1 MSKGLASLR
10 RYQIGGGI
18 GGPEDE
24 WMERMIRQ
32 LQRRGPIYPNVSS
45 DNPLRVGWARW
56 WNEDPLHGLPPA
68 FRSIRDDPHLLDPL
82 RIWRAE
88 NLDFLGKI
96 AERGPRP
103 YGYFEDIQN
112 LPYGGGLGDRKAYHT
127 LSPSIDEAIEDL
139 IGLSNLDIDFDERGM
154 DIRPAPLP
162 HARPPLSD
170 KPALW
175 EDLRSM
181 GIVPE
186 DLIEGPSDILDQP
199 VHDLD
204 EAFRNNQVDDLIRGA
219 GGEPPLSAALQREAD
234 IASLTG
240 SDIWNVD
247 DRYKSKLPAYSLFDS
262 PHRSGIGSLLNRL
275 TSSSIPWGSIAAP
288 LLAAAVSPAALAAET
303 AFDFAIS
310 PEPLG
315 GTASEVPGAGRT
327 WRESPHID
335 PSDEEVA
342 SWMQTLLGDSPYS
355 QSQLARPSTTSQR
368 AIEQLIRNARV
379 GTPVNRYRR

>member
-1 MSKGLASLR
+1 MAKGLMGLR
-10 RYQIGGGI
+10 RYQTGGGI
-18 GGPEDE
+18 GDPEDE
-24 WMERMIRQ
+24 WFERLYKQ
-32 LQRRGPIYPNVSS
+32 LMDRWFGTSETYDLDLPDYEDSMDRIIM
-45 DNPLRVGWARW
+45 LREGS
-56 WNEDPLHGLPPA
+56 EGT
-68 FRSIRDDPHLLDPL
+68 
-82 RIWRAE
+82 
-88 NLDFLGKI
+88 
-96 AERGPRP
+96 
-103 YGYFEDIQN
+103 
-112 LPYGGGLGDRKAYHT
+112 GGVAD
-127 LSPSIDEAIEDL
+127 DL
-139 IGLSNLDIDFDERGM
+139 IGMSNLDITGNLKEGL
-154 DIRPAPLP
+154 DITSAPFP
-162 HARPPLSD
+162 HAVPPRGAAIERSHLSD
-170 KPALW
+170 SGWNKLE
-175 EDLRSM
+175 EDLFTYA
-181 GIVPE
+181 
-186 DLIEGPSDILDQP
+186 LDQP

-234 IASLTG
+234 IASLAE

-247 DRYKSKLPAYSLFDS
+247 DRYKSKLPAYSSFDS

-288 LLAAAVSPAALAAET
+288 LLAAAASPAALAAET

-310 PEPLG
+310 PESLG

-342 SWMQTLLGDSPYS
+342 SFMQTLLGDSPYS

-368 AIEQLIRNARV
+368 AIEELIRRAQA